1 MGRVMNW
8 IESAIVPAVM
18 GVLAFFGVRFI
29 TGTDKHEDRLRM
41 VELEVVRHSE
51 IYKALLTEVRGL
63 REDIR
68 SIFKEIK

>member
-8 IESAIVPAVM
+8 IESAIVPAIM

>member
-18 GVLAFFGVRFI
+18 GVLAFFGVRFV
-29 TGTDKHEDRLRM
+29 TGTDKHEDRLRV
-41 VELEVVRHSE
+41 VEMEVVRHSE